1 MWGSTVTETQ
11 TAPRLPIALRIAQLA
26 CALPD
31 FPGRDTL
38 LLKLQPYALRMDEAY
53 QGTFSGGLKFE
64 AHLSQD
70 GNDFFFFLMRY
81 AQPALAPVFDAALTK
96 GGVFADAGGN
106 LGVYTLLAA
115 RLVGPSG
122 AVHSFEPVPGTFARL
137 VRNVELNEFQQVT
150 TVNSALGAEK
160 GVITLY
166 RVAAASGL
174 SSRYF
179 VPKENPTDVPVTTLD
194 SYFAGKPGP
203 DLIKIDVE
211 GMELEVLMGAR
222 RILSGPAPPVIV
234 FESNAAALASAGT
247 NYAEVIAFLGETAGF
262 GVWSLTTRG
271 LQRDPPGTLTPAA
284 VNALA
289 LRPGLAAHAHV
300 FERLKGTRFAHNQT
314 L

>member
-1 MWGSTVTETQ
+1 MTEAL

-70 GNDFFFFLMRY
+70 GNDLFFFLMRY
-81 AQPALAPVFDAALTK
+81 SRPSLAPLFDAALSK
-96 GGVFADAGGN
+96 GGVYADAGGN
-106 LGVYTLLAA
+106 LGVYTLWAA
-115 RLVGPSG
+115 RIVGPTGS
-122 AVHSFEPVPGTFARL
+122 VHAFEPVPGTFARL
-137 VRNVELNEFQQVT
+137 VRNIELNNFDQVT
-150 TVNSALGAEK
+150 AVNSALGADT
-160 GVITLY
+160 GMITLY

-179 VPKENPTDVPVTTLD
+179 VPKENPTEVPVTTLD
-194 SYFAGKPGP
+194 AYFEGKPIP
-203 DLIKIDVE
+203 QLIKVDVE
-211 GMELEVLMGAR
+211 GMELEVLMGAKR
-222 RILSGPAPPVIV
+222 LLSGPTPPVVV

-247 NYAEVIAFLGETAGF
+247 NYGEVISFLGKSAGF
-262 GVWSLTTRG
+262 SVWSLTTRG
-271 LQRDPPGTLTPAA
+271 LQRDQPGTVVPIAT
-284 VNALA
+284 NALA
-289 LRPGLAAHAHV
+289 ARPDLPAHARIL
-300 FERLKGTRFAHNQT
+300 ETLKGVRFAHNQT